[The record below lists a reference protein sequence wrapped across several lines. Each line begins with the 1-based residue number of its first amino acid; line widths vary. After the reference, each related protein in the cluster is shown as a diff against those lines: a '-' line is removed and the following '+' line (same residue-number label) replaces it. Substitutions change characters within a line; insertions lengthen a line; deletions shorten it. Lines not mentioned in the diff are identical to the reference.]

1 MKKKIMALA
10 IPLEE
15 ELLKPFYSWGKKIDF
30 QEVEHLHVIHVV
42 KKNITPLEFGLM
54 ESPDEGTFKE
64 MAPTLKR
71 FLQDEVKKIIPDH
84 FRGEITY
91 KLSSSFHPEEDVVD
105 YLKKIEADFIVV
117 STRGRHGFQGLFHSS
132 FTEYMV
138 KFAPCDVY
146 VVRPSVK
153 KI

>member
-1 MKKKIMALA
+1 MALA

-15 ELLKPFYSWGKKIDF
+15 ELLEPFYTWKEKFHF
-30 QEVEHLHVIHVV
+30 QEIEHLHMIHGV

-64 MAPTLKR
+64 MAPVLKK
-71 FLQDEVKKIIPDH
+71 FLQDEVKKIIPDY
-84 FRGEITY
+84 FKGEITY
-91 KLSSSFHPEEDVVD
+91 KLSCGFHPEEDVVD
-105 YLKKIEADFIVV
+105 YLKKIQADLIVV
-117 STRGRHGFQGLFHSS
+117 STRGRHGIQGLFHSS

-146 VVRPSVK
+146 VLRPSMK

>member
-1 MKKKIMALA
+1 LKKKIIAMA

-15 ELLKPFYSWGKKIDF
+15 ELLEPFYTWKEKYHF
-30 QEVEHLHVIHVV
+30 QEGEYLHVIHVV

-54 ESPDEGTFKE
+54 ESPDESTFKE
-64 MAPTLKR
+64 MAPTLKK
-71 FLQDEVKKIIPDH
+71 FLQDEVKKIIPND
-84 FRGEITY
+84 FSGEITY
-91 KLSSSFHPEEDVVD
+91 KLSCGFHPEQDVVH
-105 YLKKIEADFIVV
+105 YLRKIAADLIVV
-117 STRGRHGFQGLFHSS
+117 STRGKHGFQGLFHSS

-146 VVRPSVK
+146 VVRPTVK